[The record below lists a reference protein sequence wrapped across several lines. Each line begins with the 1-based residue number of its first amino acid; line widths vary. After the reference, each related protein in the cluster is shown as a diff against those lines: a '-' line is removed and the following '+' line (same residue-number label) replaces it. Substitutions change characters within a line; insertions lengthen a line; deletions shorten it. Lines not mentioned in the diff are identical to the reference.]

1 MHILPTQTW
10 AFKRLFHTE
19 ESVLALLPLSF
30 LFHRRKVKQRSS
42 MVTTLL
48 PQFLS
53 RKTKTNHSNK
63 NKQTCI
69 SRPRTGQQLP
79 NLSSHSAQQYL
90 PPLSACSLL
99 SCMRPFLPHPRHS
112 PSHRHLSIL
121 SCLLPTFLPK
131 HPLKSRAKPTLS
143 WQ

>member
-121 SCLLPTFLPK
+121 SCCCSTPANARPLPFPA
-131 HPLKSRAKPTLS
+131 SAGLS
-143 WQ
+143 F